1 MFKQLTN
8 NRTLISLLIGISILS
23 LLIGSIN
30 VFSDLKG
37 YAFVIME
44 IRLPRIILAAIGGAA
59 LAISG
64 AVYQVLLE
72 NKMADSFTLGM
83 ANGATLG
90 AFFAITLSLPLVF
103 ISLFGIATGLL
114 ALFTVLILAKHLDRK
129 YSPGTLI
136 ITGVLLGALF
146 SGLLYV
152 FIAFQPDKTNH
163 LLSFMFGSFGNA
175 KYSQILIVG
184 SLFFFAFFYALKY
197 AKQLDFLTL
206 GDIRAYSLGVSV
218 SRLRFTLLVVLA
230 LPTLALISFTGVIGL
245 VGIIIPQTIQF
256 FRPLR
261 MKALLIKSALLG
273 AIYLVFADFI
283 GRVAIMPYSIPT
295 GIVVMLSSIPII
307 FLLLYKRFIRMTN

>member
-1 MFKQLTN
+1 MSNKA
-8 NRTLISLLIGISILS
+8 LILMLVTISVLS
-23 LLIGSIN
+23 LSIGSIN
-30 VFSDLKG
+30 IFSDLQG
-37 YAFVIME
+37 YSFVLFE

-72 NKMADSFTLGM
+72 NRMADSFTLGM

-90 AFFAITLSLPLVF
+90 AFLAITLSLPLVF
-103 ISLFGIATGLL
+103 ISLFGIATGLF
-114 ALFTVLILAKHLDRK
+114 ALLIVLILARHLDSK

-152 FIAFQPDKTNH
+152 FIVFQPDKTNH

-184 SLFFFAFFYALKY
+184 SLFFIAFFYAFNR
-197 AKQLDFLTL
+197 AKQLDFLSL
-206 GDIRAYSLGVSV
+206 GDLRAHSLGVKV
-218 SRLRFTLLVVLA
+218 SRLRLNLLIILA

-256 FRPLR
+256 YKPLR
-261 MKALLIKSALLG
+261 MKHLLVKSALLG
-273 AIYLVFADFI
+273 AIYLVLADFI

-295 GIVVMLSSIPII
+295 GIIVMLSSIPII